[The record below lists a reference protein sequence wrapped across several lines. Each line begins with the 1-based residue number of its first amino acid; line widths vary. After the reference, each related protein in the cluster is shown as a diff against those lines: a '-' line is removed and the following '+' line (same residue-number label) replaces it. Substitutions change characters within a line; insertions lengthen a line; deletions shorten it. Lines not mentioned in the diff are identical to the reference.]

1 MRFTLALAAL
11 VAVTSALP
19 SAPQPVSK
27 HALTM
32 RQDFAED
39 DFEIEAEPDEK
50 KRAVGWPEDDFEIG
64 VPAALRFKDK
74 KARDTDGFPEDDF
87 DITPEDDE

>member
-1 MRFTLALAAL
+1 MRFTVALAVLAA
-11 VAVTSALP
+11 VASALP

-27 HALTM
+27 HALEM
-32 RQDFAED
+32 RRDFPED
-39 DFEIEAEPDEK
+39 DFEIADEPDTK
-50 KRAVGWPEDDFEIG
+50 KRQVDWPEDDFEIG

-87 DITPEDDE
+87 EISPEADD